1 MMPFSIFTFTNIG
14 LEWHKVEVEVDA
26 NKALPT
32 IDIIWLPDAAIKE
45 SKERI
50 RASFRNIWVDLPPRK
65 IVLNLAPSDIRKVGT
80 RFDVPMAVAILRLIK
95 NPTWDISTLLDTSL
109 FFGELWLDGSI
120 KKVTGILPSVI
131 SAYKQWRKSF
141 FVCAE
146 NIPEL
151 QYIPDIN
158 LYALE
163 SLVDMVNI
171 FDDISYLDKLC
182 VDHQQLPSRVVSNFD
197 IDFADI
203 KGHLVAKRALTLA
216 AAGMHNV
223 LMSWPPWSGKTML
236 AKAVKSILPPLT
248 FKQVI
253 DVSQIYSVIWFL
265 GSKKPLITQRPF
277 RPVHHT
283 ASRISIVW
291 WGKHLTPGEVS
302 LAHHWILFFDELPEF
317 PREVLEV
324 LRQPLEDK
332 KIVISRASGSIQYP
346 SDFMFVAAMNP
357 CKCGFYKD
365 REKNCSCG
373 INDIKRYQSKISGPL
388 LDRFDLILEV
398 PRENID
404 TVLDKNN
411 QESSESIREQVV
423 IAWEIQKKRYKDTQ
437 YVSNAQVSVKGLQ
450 KFISIESSAEVF
462 LKDVVKRLVLSP
474 RVAHRAIKLARTI
487 ADLQWDEIVERS
499 HIAESLQYREKNL
512 FIDT

>member
-1 MMPFSIFTFTNIG
+1 M
-14 LEWHKVEVEVDA
+14 EVDA
-26 NKALPT
+26 NKALPM

-65 IVLNLAPSDIRKVGT
+65 IVLNLAPSDIRKVWT
-80 RFDVPMAVAILRLIK
+80 RFDVPMAAAILRLILSP
-95 NPTWDISTLLDTSL
+95 NSRVNELLDTSL
-109 FFGELWLDGSI
+109 FFGELWLDGTV

-131 SAYKQWRKSF
+131 SAYRQWRKSF
-141 FVCAE
+141 FVSSQ

-151 QYIPDIN
+151 QYIPGIDLYKLDSLKDIRR
-158 LYALE
+158 
-163 SLVDMVNI
+163 V
-171 FDDISYLDKLC
+171 FDDHTYLDQLRI
-182 VDHQQLPSRVVSNFD
+182 DHKDLPTRELNTFD

-203 KGHLVAKRALTLA
+203 KWHLVPKRALTVA

-223 LMSWPPWSGKTML
+223 LMAWPPWSGKTML
-236 AKAVKSILPPLT
+236 AKAIKSILPPLT
-248 FKQVI
+248 FEQMI
-253 DVSQIYSVIWFL
+253 DVSQIYSVI
-265 GSKKPLITQRPF
+265 GSLWSDQPLITHRPF

-283 ASRISIVW
+283 ASRISIVG

-302 LAHHWILFFDELPEF
+302 LAHHGILFFDELPEF

-332 KIVISRASGSIQYP
+332 QIVISRASGSVQYP

-365 REKNCSCG
+365 REKNCSCS
-373 INDIKRYQSKISGPL
+373 INDIKRYQSKISWPL
-388 LDRFDLILEV
+388 LDRFDLVLEV

-404 TVLDKNN
+404 TVLDRKD
-411 QESSESIREQVV
+411 QESSESVREQV
-423 IAWEIQKKRYKDTQ
+423 IAAWEIQKKRYQDTP
-437 YVSNAQVSVKGLQ
+437 YVTNAQVSAKGLQ
-450 KFISIESSAEVF
+450 KFVAMESSAEEF

-487 ADLQWDEIVERS
+487 ADLQWAKTIQRT
-499 HIAESLQYREKNL
+499 HIAEALQYREKTL
-512 FIDT
+512 FVDT